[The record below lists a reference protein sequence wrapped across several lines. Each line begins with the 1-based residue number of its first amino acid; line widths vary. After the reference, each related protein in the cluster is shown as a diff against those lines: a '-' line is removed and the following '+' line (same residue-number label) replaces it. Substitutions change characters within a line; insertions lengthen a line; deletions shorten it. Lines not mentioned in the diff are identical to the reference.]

1 MAFWNPWTI
10 GALLGAGKSLLT
22 GEDLIKGA
30 AVGGVA
36 GGIGSQF
43 AGSDAVSGVGS
54 APSGVSG
61 VGAAPGVGSSVVPGS
76 IESSGMVTGASGNLV
91 NPEYFVGEGTPFQT
105 FTGGQGLLSNLGDE
119 ASSALSNIAPE
130 NLTGL
135 ATLLNQP
142 DTSQYRQ
149 MAGTGGGGVSRG
161 QLGQSQPLS
170 NVAVNRRKMNIWA

>member
-1 MAFWNPWTI
+1 MPFPAFLIPFAKSLAIN
-10 GALLGAGKSLLT
+10 AGKNILSGNDPLKNA
-22 GEDLIKGA
+22 GSALIS
-30 AVGGVA
+30 
-36 GGIGSQF
+36 GGIGGFGGTEIPGAEVATS
-43 AGSDAVSGVGS
+43 ASDVSS
-54 APSGVSG
+54 II
-61 VGAAPGVGSSVVPGS
+61 PGS
-76 IESSGMVTGASGNLV
+76 IESSGMLNVGGTFYDPSQYIGESIGN
-91 NPEYFVGEGTPFQT
+91 PIY
-105 FTGGQGLLSNLGDE
+105 TGGQGLLSNLGDE

-135 ATLLNQP
+135 STLLNQP